1 MKQYTLAKTAGF
13 CFGVNR
19 AVDLVYDLIAKQKKA
34 ATLGPIIHNPQMVEE
49 LSKKGVR
56 IISSPLEAQP
66 DECVVIR
73 SHGVCQS
80 VYDELI
86 THQISYVDATCP
98 FVAKIHR
105 IVERESKAGA
115 VILIA
120 GDPDHPEVQGIKGHA
135 SGPVFVAR
143 DAKELKDLSDTLEFS
158 QNTPFVLV
166 AQTTYHTSFW
176 RECLEIARK
185 HYTNVKIFD
194 TICSA
199 TSERQSEA
207 ARLAAENDLMIVIGG
222 KHSSNTQKLRALCAA
237 YCETVLIET
246 SAEIKDIDFSAYD
259 KIGITAGASTPA
271 HIIKEVLKT
280 MSEILRNEENEDFA
294 TLLEQSLESEK
305 VYNGKR
311 VTGVVTSVAPNEIHV
326 DIGAKQAGI
335 IPAEEMTDDP
345 NVKIEDI
352 VKKGDELELIVV
364 KVNDQEGIVTLSK
377 KRCDAMRGFEKIK
390 EAYEAQTVL
399 DAVITDVV
407 RGGVLAYTCGTKIFI
422 PAPHCSN
429 TRVED
434 LSTLLKKEVRLLIIE
449 VNEGRGRAKG
459 SVRAVLNAERK
470 AKQEKFWEEV
480 EVGKT
485 YTGEVKSLTAYG
497 AFVDLGGIDGMIHIT
512 ELAWKKLKHPSEV
525 VNVGDMVEV
534 YIKEFD
540 KEKKRISLGYRK
552 ECDNPWTI
560 FTTKYAVDD
569 VIPVKIVSFT
579 TYGAFAEIIPGVDG
593 LIHISQI
600 ANKRVEKIADVLTVG
615 QEVDAK
621 IIEIDTDKK
630 RVSLSM
636 RALLSADEQ
645 KKEHVSEEAAEET
658 VEE

>member
-1 MKQYTLAKTAGF
+1 
-13 CFGVNR
+13 
-19 AVDLVYDLIAKQKKA
+19 
-34 ATLGPIIHNPQMVEE
+34 
-49 LSKKGVR
+49 
-56 IISSPLEAQP
+56 
-66 DECVVIR
+66 
-73 SHGVCQS
+73 
-80 VYDELI
+80 
-86 THQISYVDATCP
+86 
-98 FVAKIHR
+98 
-105 IVERESKAGA
+105 
-115 VILIA
+115 
-120 GDPDHPEVQGIKGHA
+120 
-135 SGPVFVAR
+135 
-143 DAKELKDLSDTLEFS
+143 
-158 QNTPFVLV
+158 
-166 AQTTYHTSFW
+166 
-176 RECLEIARK
+176 
-185 HYTNVKIFD
+185 
-194 TICSA
+194 
-199 TSERQSEA
+199 
-207 ARLAAENDLMIVIGG
+207 
-222 KHSSNTQKLRALCAA
+222 
-237 YCETVLIET
+237 
-246 SAEIKDIDFSAYD
+246 
-259 KIGITAGASTPA
+259 
-271 HIIKEVLKT
+271 

>member
-1 MKQYTLAKTAGF
+1 
-13 CFGVNR
+13 
-19 AVDLVYDLIAKQKKA
+19 
-34 ATLGPIIHNPQMVEE
+34 
-49 LSKKGVR
+49 
-56 IISSPLEAQP
+56 
-66 DECVVIR
+66 
-73 SHGVCQS
+73 
-80 VYDELI
+80 
-86 THQISYVDATCP
+86 
-98 FVAKIHR
+98 
-105 IVERESKAGA
+105 
-115 VILIA
+115 
-120 GDPDHPEVQGIKGHA
+120 
-135 SGPVFVAR
+135 
-143 DAKELKDLSDTLEFS
+143 
-158 QNTPFVLV
+158 
-166 AQTTYHTSFW
+166 
-176 RECLEIARK
+176 
-185 HYTNVKIFD
+185 
-194 TICSA
+194 
-199 TSERQSEA
+199 
-207 ARLAAENDLMIVIGG
+207 
-222 KHSSNTQKLRALCAA
+222 
-237 YCETVLIET
+237 
-246 SAEIKDIDFSAYD
+246 
-259 KIGITAGASTPA
+259 
-271 HIIKEVLKT
+271 
-280 MSEILRNEENEDFA
+280 
-294 TLLEQSLESEK
+294 
-305 VYNGKR
+305 
-311 VTGVVTSVAPNEIHV
+311 
-326 DIGAKQAGI
+326 
-335 IPAEEMTDDP
+335 MTDDP